1 MKAIVFMAI
10 FVIALLAF
18 GYCLLIDMTQPRPD
32 PFADCVP
39 LPSNDTTNYWACKK

>member
-1 MKAIVFMAI
+1 MKVAAWMTI
-10 FVIALLAF
+10 FTIALAAF
-18 GYCLLIDMTQPRPD
+18 AYCLFIDMTQPRPD